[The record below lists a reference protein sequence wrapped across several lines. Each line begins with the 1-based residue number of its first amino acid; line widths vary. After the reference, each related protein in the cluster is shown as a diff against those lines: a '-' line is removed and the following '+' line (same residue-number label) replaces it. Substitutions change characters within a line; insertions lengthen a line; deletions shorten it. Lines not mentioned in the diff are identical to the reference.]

1 MLGIFS
7 HRKTKEKVP
16 EDNKEENDRM
26 LSKNPHTPTNS
37 GAKFSPNLQHVDRTT
52 PQSKDNQVYTTN
64 FTSPA
69 SKTINTRNF
78 LSPLSSRDPIQRETP
93 SISKQ
98 SNYFHLVP
106 KFSKSVL
113 FGLAATNGIALNSAF
128 RNQKTPID
136 TAKQL
141 FPGDLIPNKTSNKQD
156 FELNGADTESFLQTM
171 GSTAEFHS
179 PGSFVSHR
187 IPISKITK
195 SIKLPCS
202 NTNTRPGWVSD
213 RTHLKEYKRGILVL
227 IPPYTLNRFNS
238 R

>member
-1 MLGIFS
+1 MLIERPLNLRTIKYLPQISHRQPPKRSIRGIFYLLS
-7 HRKTKEKVP
+7 LQETQSKEKP
-16 EDNKEENDRM
+16 HQFP
-26 LSKNPHTPTNS
+26 SK
-37 GAKFSPNLQHVDRTT
+37 V
-52 PQSKDNQVYTTN
+52 
-64 FTSPA
+64 
-69 SKTINTRNF
+69 I
-78 LSPLSSRDPIQRETP
+78 I
-93 SISKQ
+93 SISYR
-98 SNYFHLVP
+98 SFL
-106 KFSKSVL
+106 KSVL

-171 GSTAEFHS
+171 DSTAEFHS

-213 RTHLKEYKRGILVL
+213 RTHLKEYKRGILFL